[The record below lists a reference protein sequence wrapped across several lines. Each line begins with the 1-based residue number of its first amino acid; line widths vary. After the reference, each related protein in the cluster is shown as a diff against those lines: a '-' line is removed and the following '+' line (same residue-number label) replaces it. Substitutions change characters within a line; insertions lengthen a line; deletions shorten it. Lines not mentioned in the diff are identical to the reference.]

1 MMASTTLPNKSF
13 VIDSLSL
20 TPYGFGGINKNNMC
34 LFYFKDS

>member
-1 MMASTTLPNKSF
+1 MVASTTLPNKSF

-20 TPYGFGGINKNNMC
+20 TPYGFGGINKSMC